1 MAASIAFFPVGNGD
15 MTLITTDSGQRVLID
30 INIRAKPDTDDEPCP
45 DVLRELKERLN
56 GDEQSGYAVDAMLLS
71 HPDQDHCRGLR
82 DHFYLGPADKW
93 SPESGKIL
101 VRELWSSPMVF
112 RRASKRNLLCD
123 DARAF
128 NAEARRRVRRY
139 RAARDAGQ
147 SVAEGDRILILG
159 EDDDGR
165 TDDLHSILV
174 SVGELVERINR
185 QPDSSLSARLLGP
198 LPSEDADE
206 DEKLSKNNSSTILR
220 FSLSGGGLPD
230 KCRFLTGGDA
240 RVEIW
245 ERLWDEY
252 GGNRSDW
259 LSYDILLAPH
269 HCSWHTLSHDS
280 WSGSGGKARASE
292 EALRALSQ
300 TRSGANIVASSK
312 PIKDDE
318 DDPPCVGAKREYE
331 KITQKC
337 DGTFRCVGERP
348 SEHSPAV
355 MEFEISASGW
365 RVKVI
370 AVTSAAIIGA
380 GFARQPYAHG

>member
-1 MAASIAFFPVGNGD
+1 MAASISFFPVGNGD

-45 DVLRELKERLN
+45 DVLRELKDRLD
-56 GDEQSGYAVDAMLLS
+56 GDEESGYAVDAMLLS
-71 HPDQDHCRGLR
+71 HPDQDHCRGFR

-93 SPESGKIL
+93 SPESGKIF

-112 RRASKRNLLCD
+112 RRASKQNVLCD
-123 DARAF
+123 DAKAF

-139 RAARDAGQ
+139 LAARDAGQ

-159 EDDDGR
+159 EDEDGK

-174 SVGELVERINR
+174 PVGELVERINR
-185 QPDSSLSARLLGP
+185 HLDSSLSARLLGP
-198 LPSEDADE
+198 LPSEDADD

-220 FSLSGGGLPD
+220 FSLFGGGLPG

-292 EALRALSQ
+292 DALRALSQ

-318 DDPPCVGAKREYE
+318 DDPPCVGAKSEYE
-331 KITQKC
+331 KITRES
-337 DGTFRCVGERP
+337 DGRFRCVGEEP
-348 SEHSPAV
+348 SEHAPAV

-365 RVKVI
+365 RVKT
-370 AVTSAAIIGA
+370 AAGTSAAIIGT
-380 GFARQPYAHG
+380 GFARRPYAHG